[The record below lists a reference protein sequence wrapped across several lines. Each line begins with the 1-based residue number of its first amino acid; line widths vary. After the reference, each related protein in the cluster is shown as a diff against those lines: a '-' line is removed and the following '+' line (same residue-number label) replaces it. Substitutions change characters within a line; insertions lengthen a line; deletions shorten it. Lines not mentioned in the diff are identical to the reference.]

1 MIKKFD
7 KEGRLNLSKEIREV
21 LGDNVNVEIFD
32 GMVRLSPTAGIELA
46 LATIKSTFLRASKS
60 NRDASKD
67 GRINEFLT
75 SGIDCIIAGLE
86 GICCEYDNKKMNP
99 DYVAGKIHRIK
110 CGIEDLENLLNVI
123 KKD

>member
-75 SGIDCIIAGLE
+75 SGIDCVISGFIFLLSYSQH
-86 GICCEYDNKKMNP
+86 IPSNP
-99 DYVAGKIHRIK
+99 DYVAGKLHRIK